1 MYVVRAFEVLFTWL
15 QVDIF
20 GGEAANRWGS
30 FKKIT
35 VCGHSMG
42 GSVSLLFA
50 YLLKQTDNR
59 LRALKPGQRM
69 HVIGLS
75 EFLDDPYL
83 RCTSP
88 RYAAVVCSPPVVQQR
103 RLRNSC
109 VQEYPLVTP
118 TNHMSGDETAAPP
131 RRCQMGVSPCDPQ
144 RLRPLVQGIPCSRPG
159 TARRLFF

>member
-1 MYVVRAFEVLFTWL
+1 MRAPAHVPPASAELFDEGTTSCLPGEPRCHKMYVVRAFEVLFTWL

-20 GGEAANRWGS
+20 GGEAANRWGT

-75 EFLDDPYL
+75 EFLEDPYL
-83 RCTSP
+83 RCASP
-88 RYAAVVCSPPVVQQR
+88 RYAAIVCHSPVCAAASPPQFLCSR
-103 RLRNSC
+103 
-109 VQEYPLVTP
+109 
-118 TNHMSGDETAAPP
+118 
-131 RRCQMGVSPCDPQ
+131 VSPCHPNQ
-144 RLRPLVQGIPCSRPG
+144 PHVG
-159 TARRLFF
+159 